1 VSRSTCWLLGALAA
15 LIWAGPAF
23 PLDRDRMVSQFQ
35 HKSWTSLDGAPVG
48 MSALAQTS
56 DGFLWIGTSGAGLY
70 RFDGIRFES
79 YEPRVGRLLSKD
91 ISALASTPEG
101 GLWVGFHTGGASFLL
116 NDKAVSYGEPEGLPG
131 AKVHR
136 LWLGADGV
144 PWAATTRGLF
154 RFENARWV
162 QAGEAW
168 GLPLDK
174 FTSGFVDSRGSIW
187 ATSNDTLFRLRSGSG
202 RFEVVMK
209 VRPSPPSSSFG
220 LFGGAATPDG
230 RIWIADNANS
240 ELLSLDPDTPARAPA
255 ADETGFRAATIKG
268 VYAVTADRDG
278 TLWISTDDG
287 LARYSEGRSGDSP
300 IDLFETQDGLS
311 GNRTRYSLEDR
322 EGNIWVTTQRG
333 LDRFTRSK
341 VVPSRLPEEFRDTE
355 GLALAP
361 DRDGSLW
368 IGAYNLTRPLLHL
381 QGDRLSVLELSWPV
395 PLTCLYEDSGG
406 VLWIGGD
413 GKLARLVGGRLEFVE
428 PPAGLFRSGVPAEV
442 QAMTADSE
450 GRLWVSVIRHG
461 LYRLQNGEWQLSG
474 GLVGLPSGAAFAA
487 WTDPQ
492 GRVWLGYPAN
502 RAVMID
508 GEQVHVYSSGAG
520 LTLGD
525 ITAVSGS
532 GSQVW
537 LGGDGGLALFDGAT
551 FRMLASWP
559 VDRIGMIKGIAVTPD
574 GDLWLNQITG
584 LVHVAAT
591 VIATKLKSPRGP
603 LRRESFDSLDGV
615 VGYPDLRPSPAA
627 VLTQDGRVW
636 ISRTLGVSWVDTRD
650 LRKNPVIPPVLI
662 RSFVV
667 DGKTY
672 LPGSPI
678 VLPVL
683 PANLQIDYTALSL
696 SLPERMQFRYRLDG
710 VDHDWRDVGGRRS
723 AYYTN
728 LAPGRYRFHVIASN
742 NDGVW
747 NTTGATID
755 FEVPPTF
762 YQTTAFVTACVAA
775 ALLGLWLL
783 YLARLR
789 LIVRQL
795 NLRLEE
801 RVNER
806 TRIARELHDT
816 LLQSLHGLMFQFQAV
831 RNLLPRRPDEAMQ
844 SLDHA
849 IDDTEKALAESRDA
863 IQDLRSEPFA
873 RGNLAALLMAASR
886 ELAKSGT
893 ADQQPPVFELIEE
906 GEKRAL
912 SSTAKNEVCRI
923 ALEILRNAYRHAHA
937 TRIEAEIRYDDRI
950 LRIRIRDNGKGID
963 SRVLTEGGIAGHWGL
978 RGMRERAERIGARLD
993 FWSEAGAGTEVQL
1006 TVPADV
1012 AYQTAGDDVGSR
1024 LLRKVRSRAEHS

>member
-1 VSRSTCWLLGALAA
+1 MSRSTCWLLGAFAA
-15 LIWAGPAF
+15 VIWTGPAF
-23 PLDRDRMVSQFQ
+23 SLDSDRTVSQFQ
-35 HKSWTSLDGAPVG
+35 HKSWTYLDGAPVG
-48 MSALAQTS
+48 LSALAQTT
-56 DGFLWIGTSGAGLY
+56 DGFLWIATFGTGLY

-101 GLWVGFHTGGASFLL
+101 GLWVGFHTGGVSFLL
-116 NDKAVSYGEPEGLPG
+116 NDKAVSYGEPEGFPR
-131 AKVHR
+131 AKVAA
-136 LWLGADGV
+136 LWLGVDGV

-162 QAGEAW
+162 QAAAAW

-174 FTSGFVDSRGSIW
+174 FNSGFVDSRGSIW
-187 ATSNDTLFRLRSGSG
+187 ATSSDTLFRLPSGSR
-202 RFEVVMK
+202 RFEAVMK
-209 VRPSPPSSSFG
+209 VRPSPASTSFG
-220 LFGGAATPDG
+220 LWGGAATPDG
-230 RIWIADNANS
+230 RIWIGDYGNS
-240 ELLSLDPDTPARAPA
+240 ALLSLDPDTPARTPA

-268 VYAVTADRDG
+268 VLGVKADRDG
-278 TLWISTDDG
+278 TLWINTNDG
-287 LARYSEGRSGDSP
+287 LTRYSEGRSGDSRV
-300 IDLFETQDGLS
+300 DLFKTQDGLS
-311 GNRTRYSLEDR
+311 GSRISETLEDR
-322 EGNIWVTTQRG
+322 EGNIWVTTHRG

-341 VVPSRLPEEFRDTE
+341 VVPARLPEEFRDTE

-368 IGAYNLTRPLLHL
+368 IGAYNLNRPLVHL
-381 QGDRLSVLELSWPV
+381 QGERPSVLELRWPV

-428 PPAGLFRSGVPAEV
+428 PPAGLFRSGVPADV

-450 GRLWVSVIRHG
+450 GRLWVSVVRHG
-461 LYRLQNGEWQLSG
+461 LYRVQNGEWQLSG
-474 GLVGLPSGAAFAA
+474 GLMGLPSGAAFAA

-492 GRVWLGYPAN
+492 GRVWLGYPQN
-502 RAVMID
+502 RAAMID
-508 GEQVHVYSSGAG
+508 GDRVHVYSSGAG

-559 VDRIGMIKGIAVTPD
+559 VDRIGMIKGIAVMPD
-574 GDLWLNQITG
+574 GDLWLNQVTG
-584 LVHVAAT
+584 LVHVSAT
-591 VIATKLKSPRGP
+591 VIAAKLKSPGGR
-603 LRRESFDSLDGV
+603 LQREAFDSLDGV

-627 VLTQDGRVW
+627 VSTQDGRVW

-650 LRKNPVIPPVLI
+650 LRQNPVIPPVLI

-747 NTTGATID
+747 NTTGATIA

-762 YQTTAFVTACVAA
+762 YQTTAFRTACVAA

-816 LLQSLHGLMFQFQAV
+816 LLQSLHGLMFQFQAA
-831 RNLLPRRPDEAMQ
+831 RNLLPRRPDEAIR

-849 IDDTEKALAESRDA
+849 ISDTERALSESRDA
-863 IQDLRSEPFA
+863 IQGLRSEPIA
-873 RGNLAALLMAASR
+873 KGSLVELLMAASR
-886 ELAKSGT
+886 ELAEFGV
-893 ADQQPPVFELIEE
+893 ADEQPPVFELIEE
-906 GEKRAL
+906 GEKRPL
-912 SSTAKNEVCRI
+912 SSTAENEIYRV
-923 ALEILRNAYRHAHA
+923 AMEILRNAYRHAHA
-937 TRIEAEIRYDDRI
+937 TRIEAEIRYDDRG
-950 LRIRIRDNGKGID
+950 LRVRMRDNGRGIEPT
-963 SRVLTEGGIAGHWGL
+963 VLKEGGIAGHWGL
-978 RGMRERAERIGARLD
+978 RGVRERAERLGARLD
-993 FWSEAGAGTEVQL
+993 FWSEGGAGTEVQL

-1012 AYQTAGDDVGSR
+1012 AYQTGHDGVS
-1024 LLRKVRSRAEHS
+1024 LLRKVRNRAGHF